1 MRAAVMTDDGV
12 RVGDVAA
19 PAPAAGEVLL
29 RVETV
34 GVNQLDLNVIAG
46 AGPGAAARLPRTLG
60 LDPAGTVAAVGA
72 GVDANLIGS
81 EVVAKPNIPCG
92 HCRWCGEHRES
103 ECPAQEV
110 LGVHRDG
117 GACEAVAVPLSVVF
131 PRHGLPAATATAAV
145 HSVPIVLN
153 AFDAADVRVGER
165 VLVTGAGGVL
175 GRVALDIGRHLGT
188 SVTAASRHPVPD
200 LPAGVREIVTGPTSD
215 LAGAVT
221 PSDRFDVVIDT
232 SGSAALLAQAV
243 ALLGWC
249 GRAVFCAASVDA
261 DLHVDAHAFYLQRR
275 RLVGVAS
282 ATFDQVTRG
291 LELVRQGAV
300 HVPIAQRFPLDD
312 IHSAYAAFA
321 APRHGKVIIDV

>member
-1 MRAAVMTDDGV
+1 MTDDGV
-12 RVGDVAA
+12 RVRDVAE
-19 PAPAAGEVLL
+19 PTPAAGEVLL
-29 RVETV
+29 RVQTV

-46 AGPGAAARLPRTLG
+46 SGPGAAARLPRILG
-60 LDPAGTVAAVGA
+60 IDPAGIVAAVGP
-72 GVDANLIGS
+72 GIDADLIGS

-117 GACEAVAVPLSVVF
+117 GACESVAVPLSVVF

-175 GRVALDIGRHLGT
+175 GRVALDVGRHLGA
-188 SVTAASRHPVPD
+188 SVTAASRHPVPG
-200 LPAGVREIVTGPTSD
+200 LPPGVREIVTGAEAN
-215 LAGAVT
+215 LAGAVA

-232 SGSAALLAQAV
+232 SGSAALLTQAV
-243 ALLGWC
+243 ALLDWC

-261 DLHVDAHAFYLQRR
+261 GLHLDARSFYLRR
-275 RLVGVAS
+275 HRLIGVAS

-291 LELVRQGAV
+291 LELVRQGV
-300 HVPIAQRFPLDD
+300 VQVPIAHRFPLTDVD
-312 IHSAYAAFA
+312 AAYAAFA